1 MTAIRP
7 FLIGLTLILVLVL
20 IALSILLV
28 NPAQPPRQSGSLIPM
43 QTEPGG
49 VNTPGGS
56 VQLEGA
62 KRATSE

>member
-1 MTAIRP
+1 MIAIRP

-28 NPAQPPRQSGSLIPM
+28 NPVQPPRQSGSLIPM

-49 VNTPGGS
+49 ANGTGGNA
-56 VQLEGA
+56 QLEGV